1 VILRIDHIG
10 LATEDP
16 EGVAAFMTT
25 LGMRKYDE
33 GHADD
38 YGVACE
44 FWQFGGG
51 LGNPAVEIVSP
62 TQQRSAIGG
71 RLERQGPG
79 LYHLAFEVD
88 DLESETARLRS
99 QGFTAIDAEP
109 CKGAR
114 EGMTVAF
121 LYAPAPANLLLE
133 LVHYAP
139 DLGRDV

>member
-1 VILRIDHIG
+1 MILRIDHVG

-16 EGVAAFMTT
+16 GGVAAFMTT
-25 LGMRKYDE
+25 LGLRKYDE

-62 TQQRSAIGG
+62 TQEPSAISG
-71 RLERQGPG
+71 RLARQGPG

-88 DLESETARLRS
+88 DLESETARLR
-99 QGFTAIDAEP
+99 GEGWTAVDATP

-114 EGMTVAF
+114 DGMTVAF
-121 LYAPAPANLLLE
+121 LYAPAPAGLLVE

-139 DLGRDV
+139 APGGRG